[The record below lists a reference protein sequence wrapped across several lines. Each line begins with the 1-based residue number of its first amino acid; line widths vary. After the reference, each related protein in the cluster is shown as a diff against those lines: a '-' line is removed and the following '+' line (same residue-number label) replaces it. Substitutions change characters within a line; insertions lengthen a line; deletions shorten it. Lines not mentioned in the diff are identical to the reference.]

1 MNAVL
6 HSDTFQCS
14 LSDLGWSEKSAS
26 KPDQWFK
33 EVLLFNVDPF
43 NLLTSSSLDL
53 FHLLTSSFSQSTIK
67 EKKPKRNEVRGKRV
81 IQVEV

>member
-1 MNAVL
+1 MLFCILPPFSVAFL
-6 HSDTFQCS
+6 IWA
-14 LSDLGWSEKSAS
+14 DLKKSAS